1 MQVENKRIFSVVK
14 WNAVA
19 SWVSDSVILNCSIC
33 RESLE
38 QICPHCIMLNDPS
51 IVCPL
56 AKGQCGHSFHKHC
69 LDRWFSTQ
77 KNQNCL
83 LCSTTWNPL

>member
-1 MQVENKRIFSVVK
+1 MEVEKPIFSVIK

-19 SWVSDSVILNCSIC
+19 SWVSDSVSLTCSIC
-33 RESLE
+33 RESLDA
-38 QICPHCIMLNDPS
+38 ICPHCMLLSDPN
-51 IVCPL
+51 IVCHI

-69 LDRWFSTQ
+69 LDRWFSSQ

-83 LCSTTWNPL
+83 LCSATWNPL